1 MIDCLLEAD
10 KHGQASKDALFP
22 SDRQTKVPNSPPY
35 NYRMC
40 PITEFGDREVLPS
53 LIRAPRSRP
62 TLQAKQKRCTHQEI
76 Q

>member
-35 NYRMC
+35 NYSMC
-40 PITEFGDREVLPS
+40 PITEFGDRDRVA
-53 LIRAPRSRP
+53 APHSSTTQQTYP
-62 TLQAKQKRCTHQEI
+62 AGQTKTLHSPRI